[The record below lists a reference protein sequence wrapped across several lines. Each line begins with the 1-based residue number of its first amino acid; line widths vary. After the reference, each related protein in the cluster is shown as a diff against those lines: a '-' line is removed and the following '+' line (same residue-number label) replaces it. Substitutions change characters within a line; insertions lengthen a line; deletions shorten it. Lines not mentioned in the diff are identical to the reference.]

1 MQCEDVISK
10 IKPHES
16 ALKRA
21 GLLSLY
27 VFGSTARQ
35 QATTGSDVD
44 LLFEVAPATSFNL
57 LDQAKLQTML
67 CDMLNA
73 PVDLIERASLR
84 PQMRARLEQDQV
96 RIF

>member
-16 ALKRA
+16 VLRQA
-21 GLLSLY
+21 GLKALY
-27 VFGSTARQ
+27 IFGSTARQ
-35 QATTGSDVD
+35 QATEGSDVD
-44 LLFEVAPATSFNL
+44 LLFEVAPATRFNL

-67 CDMLNA
+67 SDMLNM
-73 PVDLIERASLR
+73 PVDLVERDALR
-84 PQMRARLEQDQV
+84 PQMRTRTELDQV